1 MIALEILLLFTPA
14 VIYAL
19 WNGRNGLKH
28 PNPSQVKTVALI
40 MLVCVSVV
48 RFIQICRHG
57 APFVMTPETIL
68 WWYLKPFLVAV
79 TGYGLFFNP
88 LMNAV
93 LTIRKDIEHGG
104 RWSKTEI
111 KNFIIYC
118 LDHLSPTA
126 VPDKYFIKFKIGWKT
141 RLIGY
146 VALFVGSILWFVL

>member
-19 WNGRNGLKH
+19 WNGRNGLVH
-28 PNPSQVKTVALI
+28 PAYKQVVTVAFI
-40 MLVCVSVV
+40 MFVCVSAV

-68 WWYLKPFLVAV
+68 WWYLKAYLVAV

-88 LMNAV
+88 LMNFV
-93 LTIRKDIEHGG
+93 LL
-104 RWSKTEI
+104 SKGLGFKYNGVKLMEI
-111 KNFIIYC
+111 IIHC

-126 VPDKYFIKFKIGWKT
+126 VPDKYFIKFRIGWKT

-146 VALFVGSILWFVL
+146 VALFVCSILWFVL

>member
-40 MLVCVSVV
+40 MIVCVSIV

-68 WWYLKPFLVAV
+68 WWYLKAFLVAV

-88 LMNAV
+88 LMNFV
-93 LTIRKDIEHGG
+93 RFFYFNG
-104 RWSKTEI
+104 KTF
-111 KNFIIYC
+111 KGTNFKKLIIYC

-126 VPDKYFIKFKIGWKT
+126 VPDKYFIKFRIGWNT

-146 VALFVGSILWFVL
+146 VALFVGAVTWFVWNG